1 MTISALAKQAG
12 LRPSAIRYY
21 ESIGLLAP
29 PPRRSGQRS
38 YDARALRRLAVIRQ
52 AQDAGFTL
60 DEVRIV
66 VQSPDSLSEEW
77 NRVAVRKLE
86 ELDAQIGKLRGMQD
100 LIRRVQRSC
109 RCRDADECGRAVL
122 QKRLRMLS
130 SSIDPASSTNDCP

>member
-1 MTISALAKQAG
+1 MTISALARQAG

-38 YDARALRRLAVIRQ
+38 YDVRALRRLAVIRQ

-60 DEVRIV
+60 DEVRTV

-77 NRVAVRKLE
+77 KRVAARKLE
-86 ELDAQIGKLRGMQD
+86 ELDAEIGKLRGMQD
-100 LIRRVQRSC
+100 LIRRHQGSC
-109 RCRDADECGRAVL
+109 KCGNADECGAAVL
-122 QKRLRMLS
+122 RKRLRMLS
-130 SSIDPASSTNDCP
+130 SSIEPASSTNDCP